1 MNGRTLFGGLALVV
15 FLVVCLG
22 LGGTSA
28 ISGANN
34 LAPSTTQGEE
44 IRMIQPPKNG
54 IMAYLL
60 LDKEAKAAQEVNVP
74 NSQANLNNGQ
84 GRLANAQ
91 ATLAVAKAEALKMEA
106 ARLNNEQFN
115 QGKTNGTFL
124 GTLLGVFLCIVG
136 LVVVFGGIALLTSRA
151 GGVG

>member
-1 MNGRTLFGGLALVV
+1 MNEKTLFGGLAVV
-15 FLVVCLG
+15 VLIVVCLG
-22 LGGTSA
+22 LGGTSLV
-28 ISGANN
+28 SKAND

-54 IMAYLL
+54 LAAYFF
-60 LDKEAKAAQEVNVP
+60 LDEAAKAAQEVNVP
-74 NSQANLNNGQ
+74 NSVANENNGQ

-91 ATLAVAKAEALKMEA
+91 ATLAVAKAEALQAEA

-115 QGKTNGTFL
+115 QGKTNGAFL
-124 GTLLGVFLCIVG
+124 GTLLGIFLCIVG
-136 LVVVFGGIALLTSRA
+136 IVVVFGGIALLTSRA